1 MNEISARSSV
11 SSLATSARA
20 PSAPRR
26 NSRAVNRR
34 VTSTHASAAP
44 ASESER
50 ALAYGQMDS
59 DIDEPNPAA
68 AYDVVDE
75 RELLYGASN
84 TFPIAPDELI
94 VKTKLV
100 LRAGFSNISDSLSQ
114 DFQFIGPVVGP
125 LGKEAFVNAVGGFDL
140 VTGFP
145 DLKSCYHHF
154 RVDPFETN
162 RVWFTSRTLGTH
174 NGKLAGRFEATG
186 TRVECPPQAL
196 SMVFNEEGLVTKITV
211 GVVMDRTLG
220 NTGGLGGVFG
230 LFYAIG
236 SPLPFPEAR
245 PWKMSKRYKFF
256 QFLGRLASR
265 RSKSS
270 DDE

>member
-1 MNEISARSSV
+1 MISAK
-11 SSLATSARA
+11 SSLSSLVTGVRA
-20 PSAPRR
+20 PSSPRR

-34 VTSTHASAAP
+34 VTSTHATAVP
-44 ASESER
+44 TTETER
-50 ALAYGQMDS
+50 ALAYGQMDA
-59 DIDEPNPAA
+59 DIDAPNPSA
-68 AYDVVDE
+68 AYDVCDE
-75 RELLYGASN
+75 RERLYGASN
-84 TFPIAPDELI
+84 TFPITPDELI

-100 LRAGFSNISDSLSQ
+100 LRAGFANISDSLSE
-114 DFQFIGPVVGP
+114 DFEFIGPVVGP
-125 LGKEAFVNAVGGFDL
+125 LGKETFVKAVGGFDL

-145 DLKSCYHHF
+145 DLKSQYYHF

-162 RVWFTSRTLGTH
+162 RVWFTSRTVGTH
-174 NGKLAGRFEATG
+174 DGKLAGRFEATG

-196 SMVFNEEGLVTKITV
+196 SMTFNEEGLVKKITV

-236 SPLPFPEAR
+236 SPLPFPEAQ

-265 RSKSS
+265 RSESNK
-270 DDE
+270 